1 MHADTFIIAYVFADH
16 KNICRHLSSIH
27 FEPKCIPGEA
37 AISLGISNQ
46 HVYSCGLHIPVPVGY
61 EFLFTIR
68 GCSAHLRLQ
77 TFIADSTE
85 DPRDNIPGS
94 SVRLPL
100 ESLVLT
106 FKEAQ

>member
-1 MHADTFIIAYVFADH
+1 MQIFLSLQMMCPET
-16 KNICRHLSSIH
+16 NILSPSVKH
-27 FEPKCIPGEA
+27 SLRAVCIPGEA